1 VRFNPDRFR
10 ATIHELREIKIP
22 EPGDPPFFV
31 RVELLSELSEGTL
44 VTLFSGDQAIG
55 RAVVRNGVADIVP
68 EAGGDRRNLSISLQQ
83 DGALPAP
90 EPIENPP
97 PTEQTSLQFDD
108 PGSPSQTGNPNP
120 FGGTISPA
128 FAGAK
133 VRVVYTPDQPS
144 NPTGTVERT
153 VVTDAQGVWKDEVNF
168 AFHPNGDNRWTA
180 RAFFDGDGVH
190 GPSESN
196 VVQFRVGD

>member
-44 VTLFSGDQAIG
+44 VTLFSGDQVIG

-97 PTEQTSLQFDD
+97 PTEQTSLQSTTR
-108 PGSPSQTGNPNP
+108 GALRKQETRTRSAAPSRPR
-120 FGGTISPA
+120 SPA
-128 FAGAK
+128 RRSGSSTRRISRAIRPA
-133 VRVVYTPDQPS
+133 PS
-144 NPTGTVERT
+144 SIPL
-153 VVTDAQGVWKDEVNF
+153 
-168 AFHPNGDNRWTA
+168 
-180 RAFFDGDGVH
+180 
-190 GPSESN
+190 
-196 VVQFRVGD
+196 